1 MVRCQVVRC
10 QGKALAPGLGAA
22 HLFSR
27 PAWNPSLRT
36 TALRAVAGSG
46 EFGCSDTWHLTTWHL
61 EFFMEVSLAH
71 LDQFLTNYSI
81 VYRNQDFVGGRL
93 FPDFPVSKQNDRY
106 PIFGFER
113 FKAYNTERAP
123 GSEANEMPGWRMSND
138 EYYCDG
144 KAQKQ
149 LIPDEL
155 RAKWDFSTG
164 PEVFTTETLADIIDK
179 QREIQIYN
187 LIMNSAT
194 VPSTTLA
201 GTGQWSDFQNS
212 DPVAAITAQRS
223 TILLSCTKE
232 PNTLLV
238 GYPVWLQL
246 IQHPI
251 ILDRFKN
258 HALPLGYPTDQ
269 QLAGLF
275 NVDNFVVAKALYDT
289 SQQGIAHNLNYI
301 WGKNAILAYVP
312 PGQGQ
317 LMITPGTTFRWL
329 YGVPQNGGMLV
340 KRYRV
345 EERSGDMI
353 EYQTYYCVKLVVPG
367 AMYVFKSAVA

>member
-1 MVRCQVVRC
+1 MSEI
-10 QGKALAPGLGAA
+10 A
-22 HLFSR
+22 
-27 PAWNPSLRT
+27 T
-36 TALRAVAGSG
+36 
-46 EFGCSDTWHLTTWHL
+46 
-61 EFFMEVSLAH
+61 AH

-81 VYRNQDFVGGRL
+81 VYRNQEFVGARL
-93 FPDFPVSKQNDRY
+93 FPDFPVSKQSNRY

-123 GSEANEMPGWRMSND
+123 GSEANEMPAWRMSND

-149 LIPDEL
+149 LISDEL
-155 RAKWDFSTG
+155 RSEWELGVG

-179 QREIQIYN
+179 QREIMIYN
-187 LIMNSAT
+187 LIMNSTAI
-194 VPSTTLA
+194 PNATLA

-212 DPVAAITAQRS
+212 DPVAAITDVRS
-223 TILLSCTKE
+223 TILLGCTKE

-251 ILDRFKN
+251 IIDRFKST
-258 HALPLGYPTDQ
+258 ALPLGYPSEQ

-275 NVDNFVVAKALYDT
+275 NVDNFVVAKSLYDT
-289 SQQGIAHNLNYI
+289 TVQGLPTSLNFI
-301 WGKNAILAYVP
+301 WGKNVILAYVP
-312 PGQGQ
+312 PAQGQ
-317 LMITPGTTFRWL
+317 MMVTLGTTFRWL

-353 EYQTYYCVKLVVPG
+353 EYQTYYCCKLTVPG
-367 AMYVFKSAVA
+367 AAYVFKSAVA

>member
-1 MVRCQVVRC
+1 M
-10 QGKALAPGLGAA
+10 
-22 HLFSR
+22 
-27 PAWNPSLRT
+27 
-36 TALRAVAGSG
+36 
-46 EFGCSDTWHLTTWHL
+46 
-61 EFFMEVSLAH
+61 
-71 LDQFLTNYSI
+71 
-81 VYRNQDFVGGRL
+81 
-93 FPDFPVSKQNDRY
+93 
-106 PIFGFER
+106 
-113 FKAYNTERAP
+113 
-123 GSEANEMPGWRMSND
+123 
-138 EYYCDG
+138 
-144 KAQKQ
+144 
-149 LIPDEL
+149 
-155 RAKWDFSTG
+155 
-164 PEVFTTETLADIIDK
+164 
-179 QREIQIYN
+179 
-187 LIMNSAT
+187 
-194 VPSTTLA
+194 PSTTLA

-289 SQQGIAHNLNYI
+289 AQQGIAHNLNYI

-312 PGQGQ
+312 PGKGQ

-329 YGVPQNGGMLV
+329 YGVPQNGGHAGEALSRGRAQRRHDRVPDLLLRQVGCAWRGLCFQERCGVALEFNGGDFRRECGLRALLV
-340 KRYRV
+340 LTPAVDGTGFDPSGASMPSSARSPYFEIDSSFRAVECGAKRGLCSTLLTVALPSR
-345 EERSGDMI
+345 RG
-353 EYQTYYCVKLVVPG
+353 PG
-367 AMYVFKSAVA
+367 

>member
-1 MVRCQVVRC
+1 
-10 QGKALAPGLGAA
+10 
-22 HLFSR
+22 
-27 PAWNPSLRT
+27 
-36 TALRAVAGSG
+36 
-46 EFGCSDTWHLTTWHL
+46 
-61 EFFMEVSLAH
+61 MEVSTAH
-71 LDQFLTNYSI
+71 LDQFLTDYSI
-81 VYRNQDFVGGRL
+81 LYRNLDFVGGRL

-113 FKAYNTERAP
+113 FKAYNTERAA
-123 GSEANEMPGWRMSND
+123 GMEANEAPGWRMSND

-149 LIPDEL
+149 LIADEL
-155 RAKWDFSTG
+155 RAKWELSTG
-164 PEVFTTETLADIIDK
+164 PEVFSTETLADIIDK

-187 LIMNSAT
+187 MIMNSTT
-194 VPSTTLA
+194 VPSTTLS
-201 GTGQWSDFQNS
+201 GTGQWSDFSNS

-223 TILLSCTKE
+223 TILLATTKE
-232 PNTLLV
+232 PNTLVV

-246 IQHPI
+246 IQHPV

-258 HALPLGYPTDQ
+258 SDLPLGYPTDQ
-269 QLAGLF
+269 QLRGLF

-289 SQQGIAHNLNYI
+289 AQQGIAHNLNYI

-317 LMITPGTTFRWL
+317 MMITPGTTFRWL

-353 EYQTYYCVKLVVPG
+353 EYQTYYAVKLVVPG

>member
-1 MVRCQVVRC
+1 
-10 QGKALAPGLGAA
+10 
-22 HLFSR
+22 
-27 PAWNPSLRT
+27 
-36 TALRAVAGSG
+36 
-46 EFGCSDTWHLTTWHL
+46 
-61 EFFMEVSLAH
+61 
-71 LDQFLTNYSI
+71 
-81 VYRNQDFVGGRL
+81 
-93 FPDFPVSKQNDRY
+93 
-106 PIFGFER
+106 
-113 FKAYNTERAP
+113 
-123 GSEANEMPGWRMSND
+123 MSND

-329 YGVPQNGGMLV
+329 YGVPHNGGMLV

>member
-1 MVRCQVVRC
+1 
-10 QGKALAPGLGAA
+10 
-22 HLFSR
+22 
-27 PAWNPSLRT
+27 
-36 TALRAVAGSG
+36 
-46 EFGCSDTWHLTTWHL
+46 
-61 EFFMEVSLAH
+61 MEVSLAH

-81 VYRNQDFVGGRL
+81 AYRNQDFVGGRL

-113 FKAYNTERAP
+113 FKAYETERAP
-123 GSEANEMPGWRMSND
+123 GMEANELPGWRMSND

-155 RAKWDFSTG
+155 RSKWDLSMP
-164 PEVFTTETLADIIDK
+164 PEVQTTEILADIIDK
-179 QREIQIYN
+179 QREIAIFN
-187 LIMNSAT
+187 LITNSAS
-194 VPSTTLA
+194 VPSTTLT

-212 DPVAAITAQRS
+212 DPIAAITAQRS
-223 TILLSCTKE
+223 TILLGSTKE

-251 ILDRFKN
+251 ILDRFKST
-258 HALPLGYPTDQ
+258 ALPQGYPSDQ

-275 NVDNFVVAKALYDT
+275 NVDKFIVAKPLYDT
-289 SQQGIAHNLNYI
+289 AQQGVAHSLNYI
-301 WGKNAILAYVP
+301 WGKNVILAYVP
-312 PGQGQ
+312 PAQGQ
-317 LMITPGTTFRWL
+317 LMVTPGTTFRWL
-329 YGVPQNGGMLV
+329 YGVPQNSGMLV

-353 EYQTYYCVKLVVPG
+353 EYQTYYCCKLTVPG
-367 AMYVFKSAVA
+367 AAYVFKSAVQ

>member
-1 MVRCQVVRC
+1 
-10 QGKALAPGLGAA
+10 
-22 HLFSR
+22 
-27 PAWNPSLRT
+27 
-36 TALRAVAGSG
+36 
-46 EFGCSDTWHLTTWHL
+46 
-61 EFFMEVSLAH
+61 MEVSLAH

-123 GSEANEMPGWRMSND
+123 GSEANEMPAWRMSND

-155 RAKWDFSTG
+155 RAKWELGTG
-164 PEVFTTETLADIIDK
+164 PEVYTTETLADIIDK
-179 QREIQIYN
+179 QREILIFN
-187 LIMNSAT
+187 LIMNSGSIPT
-194 VPSTTLA
+194 STLS
-201 GTGQWSDFQNS
+201 GTSQWNDFANS

-223 TILLSCTKE
+223 TILLGCTKE
-232 PNTLLV
+232 PNTLLL
-238 GYPVWLQL
+238 GYQMWLQL
-246 IQHPI
+246 IQHPV
-251 ILDRFKN
+251 ILDRFKST
-258 HALPLGYPTDQ
+258 AMPLGYPADQ

-275 NVDNFVVAKALYDT
+275 NVDQIIVAKSLYDT
-289 SQQGIAHNLNYI
+289 TQQGVAHNLNYI

-312 PGQGQ
+312 AEQGQ
-317 LMITPGTTFRWL
+317 MMITPGTTFRWI

-345 EERSGDMI
+345 EERSGDMV
-353 EYQTYYCVKLVVPG
+353 EYQTYYAVKLVTPG
-367 AMYVFKSAVA
+367 AMYLWKNAVA

>member
-1 MVRCQVVRC
+1 
-10 QGKALAPGLGAA
+10 
-22 HLFSR
+22 
-27 PAWNPSLRT
+27 
-36 TALRAVAGSG
+36 
-46 EFGCSDTWHLTTWHL
+46 
-61 EFFMEVSLAH
+61 MEVSLAH

-113 FKAYNTERAP
+113 FKSYNTERAP

-179 QREIQIYN
+179 QRELQVFN
-187 LIMNSAT
+187 LIMNSAS
-194 VPSTTLA
+194 VPSTTLT
-201 GTGQWSDFQNS
+201 GTAQWSDFQNS

-223 TILLSCTKE
+223 TILLSSTKE
-232 PNTLLV
+232 PNTLLL

-275 NVDNFVVAKALYDT
+275 NVDNFIVAKALYDT
-289 SQQGIAHNLNYI
+289 SQQGIAHNLNYL

-312 PGQGQ
+312 NGQGQ
-317 LMITPGTTFRWL
+317 MMITPGTTFRWL

-353 EYQTYYCVKLVVPG
+353 EFQTYYCVKLVVPN

>member
-1 MVRCQVVRC
+1 
-10 QGKALAPGLGAA
+10 
-22 HLFSR
+22 
-27 PAWNPSLRT
+27 
-36 TALRAVAGSG
+36 
-46 EFGCSDTWHLTTWHL
+46 
-61 EFFMEVSLAH
+61 MEVSTAH

-81 VYRNQDFVGGRL
+81 VYRNQEFVGQRL
-93 FPDFPVSKQNDRY
+93 FPDFPVSKQNNRY

-123 GSEANEMPGWRMSND
+123 GMEANEMPGWRMSND

-149 LIPDEL
+149 LIADEL
-155 RAKWDFSTG
+155 RAQWELSAG

-179 QREIQIYN
+179 QREIMIYN
-187 LIMNSAT
+187 LIMNSTAI
-194 VPSTTLA
+194 PGTTLA

-212 DPVAAITAQRS
+212 DPVAAITTVRS
-223 TILLSCTKE
+223 TILLGSTKE

-251 ILDRFKN
+251 IIDRFKN
-258 HALPLGYPTDQ
+258 HALPLGYPSEQ

-275 NVDNFVVAKALYDT
+275 NVDNFIVAKSLYDT
-289 SQQGIAHNLNYI
+289 TPQGIATSLNYI
-301 WGKNAILAYVP
+301 WGKNVILAYVP
-312 PGQGQ
+312 PAQGQ
-317 LMITPGTTFRWL
+317 MQVTLGTTFRWL

-353 EYQTYYCVKLVVPG
+353 EYQTYYCCKLTVPG
-367 AMYVFKSAVA
+367 AAYIFKNAVA

>member
-1 MVRCQVVRC
+1 M
-10 QGKALAPGLGAA
+10 
-22 HLFSR
+22 S
-27 PAWNPSLRT
+27 
-36 TALRAVAGSG
+36 
-46 EFGCSDTWHLTTWHL
+46 
-61 EFFMEVSLAH
+61 EVSTAH

-81 VYRNQDFVGGRL
+81 VYRNQEFVGGRL
-93 FPDFPVSKQNDRY
+93 FSDFPVSKQNGRY

-113 FKAYNTERAP
+113 FKAYQTERAP

-149 LIPDEL
+149 LIADEL
-155 RAKWDFSTG
+155 RAQWDLGVG
-164 PEVFTTETLADIIDK
+164 PEVYTTETLADIIDK
-179 QREIQIYN
+179 QREIAIFN
-187 LIMNSAT
+187 LIMNAGAI
-194 VPSTTLA
+194 PSTTLS

-212 DPVAAITAQRS
+212 DPIAAITSARPV
-223 TILLSCTKE
+223 ILLGSTKE
-232 PNTLLV
+232 PNTLLL
-238 GYPVWLQL
+238 GYQVWLQL

-251 ILDRFKN
+251 IIDRFKST
-258 HALPLGYPTDQ
+258 ALPLGYPSEQ

-275 NVDNFVVAKALYDT
+275 NVDNLIIARALYDT
-289 SQQGIAHNLNYI
+289 TQQGIATSLSYI

-312 PGQGQ
+312 PAQGQ
-317 LMITPGTTFRWL
+317 MMITLGTTFRWL

-353 EYQTYYCVKLVVPG
+353 EYQTYYAEKLVVPG
-367 AMYVFKSAVA
+367 AAYVFKSAVA